1 MAINRS
7 ISNINVD
14 DSADNG
20 KVPVFNS
27 TTKVFDMAVAGSGV
41 TTMGA
46 IGASANA
53 NGATITGSTLN
64 LEPAS
69 ASFGGVVTTGTQT
82 FAGAKT
88 FSSSI
93 VGSAGLSIVG
103 AGSFSASSAGMVFGG
118 ATTVY
123 SSVSVSTSAG
133 STLATGIGSARVL
146 MGTATVTTFT
156 SGTHPLI
163 AGLVLKPQTI
173 TNAGATVTNT
183 ATLYVESAGAG
194 GTNNYAAWFDSG
206 AVRIDGTIELG
217 HASDTTLS
225 RVSAGVVAIEGINIV
240 TTSSTDT
247 LTNKTLTAPKFADL
261 GFIADA
267 NGNEMLIFDTVAS
280 AVNEIT
286 LANAATTGTPTISAT
301 GGDSNINIQL
311 TPKGT
316 GIVKGELKRFMVR
329 LLANTT
335 DTATGTS
342 IGGDYRISNRAI
354 TVKAVG
360 AYVDTAGT
368 TNTTT
373 IDINEAGSTI
383 LSTKITIDS
392 TEKSSETAATPPV
405 ISDTAI
411 AADAVVTF
419 DIDAINTTPAKGLTV
434 WIDYVFQ

>member
-27 TTKVFDMAVAGSGV
+27 TTKVFDMAAAGGGV

-82 FAGAKT
+82 IAGAKT

-123 SSVSVSTSAG
+123 SSVSISTSAG
-133 STLATGIGSARVL
+133 STLATGIGSARIL
-146 MGTATVTTFT
+146 MGTAPVTTFT

-183 ATLYVESAGAG
+183 ATLYVESEGAG

-217 HASDTTLS
+217 AASDTTIS
-225 RVSAGVVAIEGINIV
+225 RSSAGVIAVEGVVIPSI
-240 TTSSTDT
+240 SSTNT
-247 LTNKTLTAPKFADL
+247 LTNKTLQGAA
-261 GFIADA
+261 
-267 NGNEMLIFDTVAS
+267 
-280 AVNEIT
+280 IT
-286 LANAATTGTPTISAT
+286 GALTGTGAYIPVSLLNSGTSASSSTFWRGDGTWATPAGGAAFDGAKAYRTTDVALTASVWATIDLDNEYYDTSSYHDNSTNPSRITVPAT
-301 GGDSNINIQL
+301 G
-311 TPKGT
+311 KY
-316 GIVKGELKRFMVR
+316 RFVANTEVTTNKTHGVR
-329 LLANTT
+329 LLLNGSAIEGASQTAGNSGLTEGDCISWENSFTSGDYVQMQVITANT
-335 DTATGTS
+335 GTNCT
-342 IGGDYRISNRAI
+342 YA
-354 TVKAVG
+354 A
-360 AYVDTAGT
+360 
-368 TNTTT
+368 
-373 IDINEAGSTI
+373 
-383 LSTKITIDS
+383 LSVQRL
-392 TEKSSETAATPPV
+392 E
-405 ISDTAI
+405 
-411 AADAVVTF
+411 
-419 DIDAINTTPAKGLTV
+419 
-434 WIDYVFQ
+434 